1 MGIWDRFPVSPGHA
15 LLITK
20 RHVASWFDSTSE
32 ERLELTEAVVLAR
45 NVVMGKNKPN
55 GFNIG
60 INVGEVAGQTVF
72 HLHVHVIPRYQGD
85 VADPR
90 GGVRHIFREKANYL
104 SAVPGMENAAIESAL
119 ITGESD
125 PLLPHLRTELDQCDS
140 ADIAVAFVLESGM
153 AMLDEHLRDLLARG
167 GRVRFVTGDYLDV
180 TEPRALRRLLDLEGD
195 IDRRIFETSEPVA
208 LYGKTAAAHPFH
220 PKAYIFRRRNGT
232 GAAFVGS
239 SNLSRIALAVGV
251 EWNYRVV
258 SSRDERGF
266 ADITRG
272 FEGLFAHSATRPM
285 TPDWIDRYERTRR
298 TPLGAV
304 ADAEAPE
311 PIQPPPEPHDIQK
324 EALAALDRT
333 RVEGNTAGLVV
344 LATGLGKTWLS
355 AFDSNRPEYRRILFV
370 AHREEI
376 LEQALRT
383 FRRIR
388 PSAHLGR
395 FSGQAKDQDADVL
408 FASIQT
414 LGKRSHLDTF
424 RADEFDYLI
433 VDEFHHAAAATYRR
447 LISFFRPKF
456 LLGLTATPE
465 RTDGGDLLALCQE
478 NLVYRCDLA
487 EGIRRGHLSPFHY
500 FGVPDE
506 VDYSNIPWRSSR
518 FDEEALTKAVS
529 TRARATNA
537 LEQYRTRGGKRTLAF
552 CVSQRHADF
561 MSEFFRN
568 EGLRAVAVH
577 SGEGSAPRATSL
589 DQLEVGDL
597 DVVFAVDM
605 FNEGVDLPDL
615 DTIVMLRPTE
625 SRILWL
631 QQFGRGLRKAEG
643 KDRLT
648 VIDYIGNHRTFLLKP
663 QTLLQLGSSD
673 HEVRYALDRLQ
684 RGDFELP
691 PGCEVTY
698 DLEAVDIL
706 KGLLR
711 DGREDALKRFYED
724 FRALHGTRPLAVE
737 TFHEGYAPR
746 SVRKSYGSWLRFVS
760 SMGDLSSVQA
770 AALAESGDFLD
781 ALETTEMT
789 RSYKILVLLAMLNA
803 DRFPGEI
810 SIQDL
815 SGAVRRVAERSATL
829 KTDLSVDLSDEA
841 ALRRLLETNP
851 IQAWVGGKGTGQVP
865 YFRYENGNL
874 STIMRSSEPN
884 RQALQQLT
892 RELAEWRLAEYLR
905 RADSSADAEGRFECK
920 VSHSDGRPILFLPDR
935 AANST
940 IPEGWVNVKIDGERY
955 EANFVKIAVNV
966 IRSSGSDT
974 NQLPEL
980 MRGWFGADA
989 GLPGTDHR
997 VVFETHKGE
1006 LVLTPVSRR
1015 DGALQLWRRYSR
1027 EEIPK
1032 LFGLTYSAAVWQQGF
1047 VLQGGQ
1053 MVLLVTLDK
1062 GQHAEKFKYRDQFLA
1077 PDRFQWQSQNRTT
1090 QASKHGQ
1097 TIRGHQQLGVPVHLF
1112 VRSKTRGA
1120 NGTAAPFLY
1129 AGQVEF
1135 VSWQG
1140 ERPITVQWR
1149 LTTPVPTELMQA
1161 LNVPQP

>member
-1 MGIWDRFPVSPGHA
+1 
-15 LLITK
+15 
-20 RHVASWFDSTSE
+20 
-32 ERLELTEAVVLAR
+32 
-45 NVVMGKNKPN
+45 
-55 GFNIG
+55 
-60 INVGEVAGQTVF
+60 
-72 HLHVHVIPRYQGD
+72 
-85 VADPR
+85 
-90 GGVRHIFREKANYL
+90 
-104 SAVPGMENAAIESAL
+104 
-119 ITGESD
+119 
-125 PLLPHLRTELDQCDS
+125 
-140 ADIAVAFVLESGM
+140 
-153 AMLDEHLRDLLARG
+153 
-167 GRVRFVTGDYLDV
+167 
-180 TEPRALRRLLDLEGD
+180 
-195 IDRRIFETSEPVA
+195 
-208 LYGKTAAAHPFH
+208 
-220 PKAYIFRRRNGT
+220 
-232 GAAFVGS
+232 
-239 SNLSRIALAVGV
+239 
-251 EWNYRVV
+251 
-258 SSRDERGF
+258 
-266 ADITRG
+266 
-272 FEGLFAHSATRPM
+272 
-285 TPDWIDRYERTRR
+285 
-298 TPLGAV
+298 
-304 ADAEAPE
+304 
-311 PIQPPPEPHDIQK
+311 
-324 EALAALDRT
+324 
-333 RVEGNTAGLVV
+333 
-344 LATGLGKTWLS
+344 
-355 AFDSNRPEYRRILFV
+355 
-370 AHREEI
+370 
-376 LEQALRT
+376 
-383 FRRIR
+383 
-388 PSAHLGR
+388 
-395 FSGQAKDQDADVL
+395 
-408 FASIQT
+408 
-414 LGKRSHLDTF
+414 
-424 RADEFDYLI
+424 
-433 VDEFHHAAAATYRR
+433 
-447 LISFFRPKF
+447 
-456 LLGLTATPE
+456 
-465 RTDGGDLLALCQE
+465 
-478 NLVYRCDLA
+478 
-487 EGIRRGHLSPFHY
+487 
-500 FGVPDE
+500 
-506 VDYSNIPWRSSR
+506 
-518 FDEEALTKAVS
+518 
-529 TRARATNA
+529 
-537 LEQYRTRGGKRTLAF
+537 
-552 CVSQRHADF
+552 
-561 MSEFFRN
+561 
-568 EGLRAVAVH
+568 
-577 SGEGSAPRATSL
+577 
-589 DQLEVGDL
+589 
-597 DVVFAVDM
+597 
-605 FNEGVDLPDL
+605 
-615 DTIVMLRPTE
+615 
-625 SRILWL
+625 
-631 QQFGRGLRKAEG
+631 
-643 KDRLT
+643 
-648 VIDYIGNHRTFLLKP
+648 
-663 QTLLQLGSSD
+663 
-673 HEVRYALDRLQ
+673 
-684 RGDFELP
+684 
-691 PGCEVTY
+691 
-698 DLEAVDIL
+698 
-706 KGLLR
+706 
-711 DGREDALKRFYED
+711 
-724 FRALHGTRPLAVE
+724 
-737 TFHEGYAPR
+737 
-746 SVRKSYGSWLRFVS
+746 
-760 SMGDLSSVQA
+760 
-770 AALAESGDFLD
+770 
-781 ALETTEMT
+781 MT